1 MNNIALGQYIPLDSK
16 IHKID
21 PRIKIIMM
29 IILMF
34 AVFVVPNFYGYGFM
48 FAVLVFGIFLSK
60 LSITF
65 IIKAMKPV
73 LFMTS
78 ILFILNIFLI
88 KTGDLLLDFFF
99 ITIYSEAIF
108 QTLFIVFRLMLM
120 IIITTL
126 LTATTAPLDLTLGI
140 EDLLKPLKRFKVPA
154 HEIAM
159 MISIA
164 LRFIPTLIEDT
175 QRIMNAQAS
184 RGVDLQEGKLKEK
197 IIGII
202 SMIVPLFISSY
213 HRAEDLA
220 DAMEA
225 RGYFPGKE
233 RTRYKQLQV
242 RFSDWL
248 MLAFSILILVGVYL
262 TGRFA

>member
-21 PRIKIIMM
+21 PRIKIIIMM
-29 IILMF
+29 VLMIT
-34 AVFVVPNFYGYGFM
+34 VFLVPNFYGYGLM
-48 FAVLVFGIFLSK
+48 FIVLSFIILLSK
-60 LSITF
+60 LTFGF
-65 IIKAMKPV
+65 IIKSMKPV
-73 LFMTS
+73 LFMM
-78 ILFILNIFLI
+78 IVLFILNIFLI
-88 KTGDLLLDFFF
+88 QSGNLLFEFFF
-99 ITIYSEAIF
+99 IKIYDDALF

-120 IIITTL
+120 IMVTTL

-140 EDLLKPLKRFKVPA
+140 EDLLKPLKKFKVPA

-197 IIGII
+197 ISGII

-233 RTRYKQLQV
+233 RTRYKQLEV
-242 RFSDWL
+242 HLSDWF
-248 MLAFSILILVGVYL
+248 MLAYSILILVAVRL
-262 TGRFA
+262 TGQIA

>member
-21 PRIKIIMM
+21 PRLKIIMM
-29 IILMF
+29 IILMV
-34 AVFVVPNFYGYGFM
+34 AVFMVPNFYGYGFM
-48 FAVLVFGIFLSK
+48 FLVLVSVVLLSK
-60 LSITF
+60 LTLSF
-65 IIKAMKPV
+65 VMKSMKPV
-73 LFMTS
+73 LFMMS

-88 KTGDLLLDFFF
+88 QSGNLWFEFLF
-99 ITIYSEAIF
+99 IKVYDDAVF

-120 IIITTL
+120 IMVTTL

-140 EDLLKPLKRFKVPA
+140 EDLLKPFQKLKVPA

-197 IIGII
+197 ISGII

-225 RGYFPGKE
+225 RGYYPGKK
-233 RTRYKQLQV
+233 RSRYKQLEV
-242 RFSDWL
+242 KFSDWS
-248 MLAFSILILVGVYL
+248 MLACTILILVIVRL
-262 TGRFA
+262 TGQIA

>member
-1 MNNIALGQYIPLDSK
+1 MNNITLGQYVPLDSK
-16 IHKID
+16 IHRID

-29 IILMF
+29 IVLMV
-34 AVFVVPNFYGYGFM
+34 AVLTVPNFYGYAFL
-48 FAVLVFGIFLSK
+48 FVVLTSAVLISK
-60 LSITF
+60 LTIRF
-65 IIKAMKPV
+65 VIKAMKPMIV
-73 LFMTS
+73 MLV

-88 KTGDLLLDFFF
+88 RTGEVLVDFWFIKIHLDAV
-99 ITIYSEAIF
+99 T
-108 QTLFIVFRLMLM
+108 QTLFIAFRLMLM
-120 IIITTL
+120 IMVTTL

-140 EDLLKPLKRFKVPA
+140 EDLLKPFERIGVPS

-184 RGVDLQEGKLKEK
+184 RGVDLDEGKLKEK
-197 IIGII
+197 ISGII

-233 RTRYKQLQV
+233 RTRYKQLKI
-242 RFSDWL
+242 RFSDYA
-248 MLAFSILILVGVYL
+248 MLALSILIVVGVRL
-262 TGRFA
+262 TGRLG

>member
-21 PRIKIIMM
+21 PRIKIIIM
-29 IILMF
+29 IILML
-34 AVFVVPNFYGYGFM
+34 AVFMVPNFYGYGFM
-48 FAVLVFGIFLSK
+48 FVVLVGVVLLSK
-60 LSITF
+60 LTISF
-65 IIKAMKPV
+65 VIKSMKPI
-73 LFMTS
+73 LFMMVV
-78 ILFILNIFLI
+78 LFILNIFLI
-88 KTGDLLLDFFF
+88 RSGNLIFEFF
-99 ITIYSEAIF
+99 IFKIYDDAVF

-120 IIITTL
+120 IMITTL

-140 EDLLKPLKRFKVPA
+140 EDLLKPLKKFKVPA

-197 IIGII
+197 ITGII

-225 RGYFPGKE
+225 RGYFPGKQ
-233 RTRYKQLQV
+233 RTRYKQLEV
-242 RFSDWL
+242 KFSDWV
-248 MLAFSILILVGVYL
+248 MLAFSILILVAVRL
-262 TGRFA
+262 TGQIA

>member
-1 MNNIALGQYIPLDSK
+1 MNNITLGQYVPLDSK
-16 IHKID
+16 IHRID
-21 PRIKIIMM
+21 PRMKIVAM
-29 IILMF
+29 IILM
-34 AVFVVPNFYGYGFM
+34 VGVMIVPNFYGYAFL
-48 FAVLVFGIFLSK
+48 FTVLTIVILISK
-60 LSITF
+60 LTISYV
-65 IIKAMKPV
+65 IKAMKPM
-73 LFMTS
+73 LMMMI
-78 ILFILNIFLI
+78 ILFVLNMFLI
-88 KTGDLLLDFFF
+88 KTGKLLIDFWF
-99 ITIYSEAIF
+99 IKIYSDALS

-120 IIITTL
+120 VMVTTL

-140 EDLLKPLKRFKVPA
+140 EDLLKPFQKIGVPA

-159 MISIA
+159 IISIA

-184 RGVDLQEGKLKEK
+184 RGVDLQEGSFREK
-197 IIGII
+197 ISGVI

-233 RTRYKQLQV
+233 RTRYKQLKI
-242 RFSDWL
+242 RFTDWL
-248 MLAFSILILVGVYL
+248 VLAITIVIVVGVQA
-262 TGRFA
+262 TGRF

>member
-1 MNNIALGQYIPLDSK
+1 MNNIALGQYIPLDSV

-21 PRIKIIMM
+21 PRVKIIIMM
-29 IILMF
+29 ILML
-34 AVFVVPNFYGYGFM
+34 AVFLVPNFYGYGLMFLVLT
-48 FAVLVFGIFLSK
+48 FAVLLSK
-60 LSITF
+60 LTISF
-65 IIKAMKPV
+65 IVKSMKPV
-73 LFMTS
+73 LFMMS

-88 KTGDLLLDFFF
+88 QTGNLRFEFLF
-99 ITIYSEAIF
+99 IKIYDDAII

-120 IIITTL
+120 IIVTTL

-140 EDLLKPLKRFKVPA
+140 EDLLKPLKRFRVPA

-197 IIGII
+197 ISGII

-242 RFSDWL
+242 HFSDYFI
-248 MLAFSILILVGVYL
+248 LACSILVLVAVRL
-262 TGRFA
+262 TGRIA

>member
-1 MNNIALGQYIPLDSK
+1 MNNIALGQYIPLDSL

-21 PRIKIIMM
+21 PRVKIIIMM
-29 IILMF
+29 ILML
-34 AVFVVPNFYGYGFM
+34 AVFLVPNFYGYGLMFLVLT
-48 FAVLVFGIFLSK
+48 FAVLLSR
-60 LSITF
+60 LTIGF
-65 IIKAMKPV
+65 IIKSMKPV
-73 LFMTS
+73 LFMMS

-88 KTGDLLLDFFF
+88 QTGNLRFEFLF
-99 ITIYSEAIF
+99 IKIYDDAII

-120 IIITTL
+120 IMVTTL

-197 IIGII
+197 ISGII

-242 RFSDWL
+242 RFSDYFIL
-248 MLAFSILILVGVYL
+248 VCSILVLVAVCL
-262 TGRFA
+262 TGRIA

>member
-21 PRIKIIMM
+21 PRIKIIIMM
-29 IILMF
+29 VLMVT
-34 AVFVVPNFYGYGFM
+34 VFLVPNFYGYGLM
-48 FAVLVFGIFLSK
+48 FIILSFIILLSK
-60 LSITF
+60 LTFSF
-65 IIKAMKPV
+65 IIKSMKPV
-73 LFMTS
+73 LFMM
-78 ILFILNIFLI
+78 IVLFILNIFLI
-88 KTGDLLLDFFF
+88 QTGNLLIEFFF
-99 ITIYSEAIF
+99 IKIYDDALF

-120 IIITTL
+120 IMVTTL

-140 EDLLKPLKRFKVPA
+140 EDLLKPLKKFKVPA

-197 IIGII
+197 ISGII

-225 RGYFPGKE
+225 RGYFPGKQ

-242 RFSDWL
+242 HFSDWF
-248 MLAFSILILVGVYL
+248 MLACSVLILVAVRL
-262 TGRFA
+262 TGQIA